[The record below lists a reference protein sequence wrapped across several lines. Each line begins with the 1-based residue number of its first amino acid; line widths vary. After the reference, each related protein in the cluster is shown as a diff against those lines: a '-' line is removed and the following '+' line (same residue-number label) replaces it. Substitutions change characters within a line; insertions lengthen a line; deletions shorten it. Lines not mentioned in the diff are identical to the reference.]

1 MTFASHCNL
10 YILLDRPYQGPAV
23 MEGAPL
29 KCIQLRMKMLPSYED
44 DENLLSSQS
53 PKRFAKSYFDCPN
66 EKSPNQHATFLPIPL
81 KDRENGYPGEAIFDV
96 HPNLEHIFHIQQIST
111 NQVDMPLQVQDV
123 VRILNTNYL
132 ESDSSSSLE

>member
-29 KCIQLRMKMLPSYED
+29 NCIKLRMRMLPSYED
-44 DENLLSSQS
+44 DELSKS
-53 PKRFAKSYFDCPN
+53 PKRFTKSYFDCPN

-81 KDRENGYPGEAIFDV
+81 RDGENGYINGNPGEAIFDV
-96 HPNLEHIFHIQQIST
+96 HPNLEHIFHTQQICT
-111 NQVDMPLQVQDV
+111 NPEVLPFQVQDG

-132 ESDSSSSLE
+132 DTVQGHF